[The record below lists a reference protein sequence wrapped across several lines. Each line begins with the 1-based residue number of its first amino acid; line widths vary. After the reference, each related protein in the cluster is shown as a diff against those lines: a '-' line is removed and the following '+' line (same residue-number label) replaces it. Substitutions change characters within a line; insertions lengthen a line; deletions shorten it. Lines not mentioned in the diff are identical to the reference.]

1 MSERPD
7 IGKMIEEELAKGGP
21 KDGEGAK
28 PLEVNGGAIGH
39 AAEPERAKAPTTT
52 PEMRSADA
60 AAKKEV
66 WEKERKTIAD
76 AYERLHAER
85 KERPKEPKDALT
97 EAELDEFRSVI
108 ARAVK
113 ENDRISTSVL
123 KEGIAVADET
133 TLHPYDKGLESISS
147 KLLEPGGEFYRQAL
161 MLMNSQPS
169 GPEAMRALSKKLQER
184 VELIAKATE
193 QKKRLAAPRAELPK
207 PAAAKE
213 AAAKPREMSPDEKR
227 RAISSA
233 LKPFAED
240 VGKMLEGDR
249 RRKER
254 EEAEKKAANEDEE
267 KKPSFWD
274 KLFGKKAA

>member
-7 IGKMIEEELAKGGP
+7 IGKMIEEELAKGEAP
-21 KDGEGAK
+21 KNEGDR
-28 PLEVNGGAIGH
+28 PLEVRGGAIGQ
-39 AAEPERAKAPTTT
+39 AEPERTKVPAVT

-66 WEKERKTIAD
+66 WEKERKAIAD

-85 KERPKEPKDALT
+85 KERPKEAKDALT
-97 EAELDEFRSVI
+97 DAELDEFRAVI
-108 ARAVK
+108 AQAAK

-123 KEGIAVADET
+123 KEGIAVADES
-133 TLHPYDKGLESISS
+133 TLHPYEKGLESVSA

-161 MLMNSQPS
+161 MLINAQPN
-169 GPEAMRALSKKLQER
+169 GAEAMKALSKKLQER
-184 VELIAKATE
+184 VEMIAKATD
-193 QKKRLAAPRAELPK
+193 QKKRLASPRAESAR
-207 PAAAKE
+207 PAAAE
-213 AAAKPREMSPDEKR
+213 GPAKPREMSADEKK
-227 RAISSA
+227 RAVSEA
-233 LKPFAED
+233 VRPFAED
-240 VGKMLEGDR
+240 VAKMLEGDK

-254 EEAEKKAANEDEE
+254 EAAEKKAANDDEE